1 MLSWKLGTRDVCCA
15 FLTHRHDDDF
25 LGNKLVS
32 FFEGLY
38 WRSSKVASQIAQA
51 TREFLVGNQR
61 DIISSL
67 EALQNAYQ
75 PRLDIQGL
83 RELIAER
90 PTEIQG
96 SIGLAKYIR
105 GVRIN
110 GSVQRVTID

>member
-1 MLSWKLGTRDVCCA
+1 
-15 FLTHRHDDDF
+15 
-25 LGNKLVS
+25 
-32 FFEGLY
+32 
-38 WRSSKVASQIAQA
+38 VASQIAQA